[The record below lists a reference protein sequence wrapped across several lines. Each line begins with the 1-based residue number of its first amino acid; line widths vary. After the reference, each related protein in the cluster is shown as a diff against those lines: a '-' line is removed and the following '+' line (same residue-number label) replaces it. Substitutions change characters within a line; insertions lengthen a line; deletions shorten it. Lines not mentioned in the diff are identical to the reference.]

1 MSGLFIF
8 RCDLRMNTKTLRFFS
23 WITLAFL
30 PINAVFAAPAGQI
43 TQSSG
48 YVAVSFPQAK
58 PKAAGSGEPIES
70 GQTVTLGDGARAVIK
85 FQDGQIIALQSKSV
99 FKVNSYKYDQA
110 APQKGE
116 SFFSLVQ
123 GGLRAITGLIGNSN
137 RAGWKLATP
146 TMTIGIRGTDFMAVV
161 NQGVFVKVDA
171 GAISATNSAG
181 TVVFTAGQTASV
193 ASGTALGT
201 AVPAT
206 AIPAGTFSELS
217 AINLSAVGGSAA
229 GSTAAA
235 SGTVLGVPT
244 AVVVGVGVAGA
255 AAAAAS
261 SGSST
266 TSHH

>member
-1 MSGLFIF
+1 
-8 RCDLRMNTKTLRFFS
+8 MNTKTLRFFS

-30 PINAVFAAPAGQI
+30 PINTVFAAPAGQI

-48 YVAVSFPQAK
+48 YVEVSSPRTT
-58 PKAAGSGEPIES
+58 PKSVGNGTPIES
-70 GQTVTLGDGARAVIK
+70 GQVVTLGNGASAVIK
-85 FQDGQIIALQSKSV
+85 FQDGQIIALQSKSI
-99 FKVNSYKYDQA
+99 FKVNSYKYDRA
-110 APQKGE
+110 APEKGE

-123 GGLRAITGLIGNSN
+123 GGLRAITGLIGNNN
-137 RAGWKLATP
+137 RGGWKLATP

-161 NQGVFVKVDA
+161 DQGVFVKVDA

-181 TVVFTAGQTASV
+181 TTVFTAGQTASV

-201 AVPAT
+201 VVPAT
-206 AIPAGTFSELS
+206 SIPAGTFSELS
-217 AINLSAVGGSAA
+217 AINVSAVGGSAA

-261 SGSST
+261 GGGGGT
-266 TSHH
+266 TTHH